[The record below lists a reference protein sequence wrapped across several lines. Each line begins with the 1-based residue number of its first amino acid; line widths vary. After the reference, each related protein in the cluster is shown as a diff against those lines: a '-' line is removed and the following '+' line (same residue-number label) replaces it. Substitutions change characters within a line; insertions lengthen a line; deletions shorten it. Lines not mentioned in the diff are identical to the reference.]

1 MAAFKEYQI
10 ELNER
15 LIAVLAEMSGY
26 EYDFLYD
33 RFQETMDDDGDI
45 AYFVGV
51 TLEKDW

>member
-1 MAAFKEYQI
+1 MASVKEYQI
-10 ELNER
+10 ELHER

-26 EYDFLYD
+26 DYGFLYD
-33 RFQETMDDDGDI
+33 RFMEEMDDSGDI